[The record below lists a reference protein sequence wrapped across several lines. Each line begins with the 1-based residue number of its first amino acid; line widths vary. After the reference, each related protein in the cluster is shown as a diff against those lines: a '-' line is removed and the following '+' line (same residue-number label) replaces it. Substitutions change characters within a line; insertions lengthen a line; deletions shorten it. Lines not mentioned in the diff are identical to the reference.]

1 LKVCIAEKPSV
12 AREIADIL
20 GARNRKDGYFEGN
33 GYQVTWTFGHLC
45 TLKEPEDYHPQLKWW
60 RLDHLPIL
68 PPRFGIKEIG
78 NKGVEKQI
86 KTIARLV
93 SDAEEVINCGDAGQ
107 EGEVIQ
113 RWVLSYVKCS
123 KPVKRLWI
131 SSLTTEAIQEGFK
144 NLKDS
149 QQYDRLYAAGSSRA
163 IGDWLLGINA
173 TRLYTLKFGKDRQVL
188 SIGRVQTPT
197 LALIVNRYLEIQNF
211 KPETYW
217 ELKTRYRD
225 VLFSAKNGK
234 FQSKEEAEEI
244 ISRIKDSI
252 FTISSFSKKKGKE
265 SPPRLFDL
273 TSLQVECN
281 KKFAFSADQTLK
293 LVQSLYEKKLVTY
306 PRVDTTYLPSDMYP
320 KIKGIFSSL
329 GNYQSL
335 TESLLGSPVR
345 KSKLVFD
352 DKKVTDHHAIIPT
365 NVKGHAGGQ
374 EGQVYDLIV
383 RRFLAAFYPDCII
396 SKTEVVGLAD
406 KTEFKATGKQILEPG
421 WRTVYTEDKEEKE
434 SGKKE
439 DEEDEDSGQI
449 LPDFTEGES
458 GPHVPELAE
467 KQTRPPKYYTEA
479 TLLRA
484 METAGKQ
491 VADEELRD
499 LMKENGIGR
508 PSTRANIIETL
519 FKRNYI
525 RKERKNLL
533 PTITGIQ
540 LIQTINFELLKSAEL
555 TGNWEKKLRD
565 IEKGTFETTTFL
577 QEMKAM
583 VSDIVHQVKNA
594 RNVPRIETVIVEQP
608 VASGKGKKEGKTDNL
623 LCPRCKK
630 GNMLKGKNAYGCS
643 DYKNGCKQ
651 LIPFELFG
659 KKLTDK
665 QLISII
671 TTGKSPVI
679 KGLKTDNRTVEG
691 KIVLNANH
699 EPELEV
705 KEQTAPTDKKGDKQI
720 RQSNDLSSE
729 AALCPVCK
737 GILLKGKTAYGC
749 ANWKSG
755 CTFRVPMVVNNF
767 EISDQVLKIL
777 LKQKVYGPVIN
788 LIIDEQG
795 DSRPGRIILDGNNG
809 FSILPD

>member
-1 LKVCIAEKPSV
+1 
-12 AREIADIL
+12 
-20 GARNRKDGYFEGN
+20 
-33 GYQVTWTFGHLC
+33 
-45 TLKEPEDYHPQLKWW
+45 
-60 RLDHLPIL
+60 
-68 PPRFGIKEIG
+68 
-78 NKGVEKQI
+78 
-86 KTIARLV
+86 
-93 SDAEEVINCGDAGQ
+93 
-107 EGEVIQ
+107 
-113 RWVLSYVKCS
+113 
-123 KPVKRLWI
+123 
-131 SSLTTEAIQEGFK
+131 
-144 NLKDS
+144 
-149 QQYDRLYAAGSSRA
+149 
-163 IGDWLLGINA
+163 
-173 TRLYTLKFGKDRQVL
+173 
-188 SIGRVQTPT
+188 
-197 LALIVNRYLEIQNF
+197 
-211 KPETYW
+211 
-217 ELKTRYRD
+217 
-225 VLFSAKNGK
+225 
-234 FQSKEEAEEI
+234 
-244 ISRIKDSI
+244 
-252 FTISSFSKKKGKE
+252 
-265 SPPRLFDL
+265 
-273 TSLQVECN
+273 
-281 KKFAFSADQTLK
+281 
-293 LVQSLYEKKLVTY
+293 
-306 PRVDTTYLPSDMYP
+306 MYP

-329 GNYQSL
+329 SNYQSL

-365 NVKGHAGGQ
+365 NVKGYASGQ

-421 WRTVYTEDKEEKE
+421 WRAVYTEDKEEKE

-439 DEEDEDSGQI
+439 DDDEEDSGQI

-467 KQTRPPKYYTEA
+467 KQTRPPKYHTEA

-525 RKERKNLL
+525 KKERKNLL
-533 PTITGIQ
+533 PTITGVQ

-565 IEKGTFETTTFL
+565 IEKGAFETTIFL

-594 RNVPRIETVIVEQP
+594 RNVPKIETVVVEQP
-608 VASGKGKKEGKTDNL
+608 VASAKEKKVVKPDSL
-623 LCPRCKK
+623 SCPRCKK
-630 GNMLKGKNAYGCS
+630 GNMLKGKSAYGCS
-643 DYKNGCKQ
+643 EYKNGCKQ

-671 TTGKSPVI
+671 STGKSPLI
-679 KGLKTDNRTVEG
+679 KGFKTSNGTVEG
-691 KIVLNANH
+691 KIILNANY

-705 KEQTAPTDKKGDKQI
+705 KEQVETTDKKGDKKAS
-720 RQSNDLSSE
+720 QSGELSKD
-729 AALCPVCK
+729 AILCPVCK
-737 GILLKGKTAYGC
+737 GSLLKGKSAYGC

-755 CTFRVPMVVNNF
+755 CSFRVPLQINSF
-767 EISDQVLKIL
+767 EVSESVIRLL
-777 LKQKVYGPVIN
+777 LKQKEYGPVN
-788 LIIDEQG
+788 NLTVDENGNNAPGKMLLDQNNVLII
-795 DSRPGRIILDGNNG
+795 RPV
-809 FSILPD
+809 